1 MGITIFIAGAYGT
14 GKSILC
20 GRLSTIMQ
28 IPFFS
33 AGDLISE
40 INGEHYGAN
49 KAATDKNRN
58 QILLADKVQ
67 ELNQIYSRIIL
78 AGHFCI
84 FNNSN
89 EVETLPASVFY
100 NLNIEQIVLLEANE
114 DIIAKHLQKRD
125 GKEYSFE
132 SIHQLIIAERKQSKE
147 ITNELNCRL
156 CTYQMTFSDEDACT
170 VINFLR
176 KGDYYASFA

>member
-1 MGITIFIAGAYGT
+1 MGSTIFIAGAYGT
-14 GKSILC
+14 GKSTLC

-33 AGDLISE
+33 AGDLISK
-40 INGEHYGAN
+40 INGEHYGTN
-49 KAATDKNRN
+49 KAVTDKNRN

-89 EVETLPASVFY
+89 EVETLPESVFY
-100 NLNIEQIVLLEANE
+100 NLNIEQVLLLEANE
-114 DIIAKHLQKRD
+114 
-125 GKEYSFE
+125 E
-132 SIHQLIIAERKQSKE
+132 
-147 ITNELNCRL
+147 
-156 CTYQMTFSDEDACT
+156 
-170 VINFLR
+170 
-176 KGDYYASFA
+176 